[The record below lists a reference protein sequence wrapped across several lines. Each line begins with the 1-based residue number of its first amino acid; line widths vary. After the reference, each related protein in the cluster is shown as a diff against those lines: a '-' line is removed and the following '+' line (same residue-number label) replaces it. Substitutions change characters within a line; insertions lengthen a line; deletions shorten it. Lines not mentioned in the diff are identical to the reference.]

1 MRRTMAVLVG
11 GLLMLAGCVTLPV
24 GPNVAVLPA
33 PEKPQE
39 VFVADDAA
47 CRAYA
52 AQQTGL
58 TQPHIMAQHELRSA
72 VLGPLLGGAAGAALG
87 AAFGAAAGHA
97 GLGAATGAG
106 AGLVLGT
113 AGGAAAGSGAAGG
126 GSRGA
131 MTGPTNSAWLPR
143 ETRCRAIRG
152 SRRLRRPPGCHHNR
166 LARDIRDS
174 RSTGSTVV
182 SQQHAGHTPSILMRL
197 AQASPH
203 PWKWRCKSPG
213 DVAQRVS

>member
-1 MRRTMAVLVG
+1 MRRALAVLVG

-39 VFVADDAA
+39 VFVVDDAA
-47 CRAYA
+47 CREYA

-87 AAFGAAAGHA
+87 AAFGAAAGNA

-113 AGGAAAGSGAAGG
+113 AGGTAAGYGAAGG
-126 GSRGA
+126 LQGRYDRAYQQCMAAKGNQVPGVPGLAPSPPP
-131 MTGPTNSAWLPR
+131 TGL
-143 ETRCRAIRG
+143 
-152 SRRLRRPPGCHHNR
+152 
-166 LARDIRDS
+166 
-174 RSTGSTVV
+174 
-182 SQQHAGHTPSILMRL
+182 
-197 AQASPH
+197 SP
-203 PWKWRCKSPG
+203 
-213 DVAQRVS
+213 Q

>member
-1 MRRTMAVLVG
+1 MRRAMVVLVG
-11 GLLMLAGCVTLPV
+11 ELLMLTGCVTLPV
-24 GPNVAVLPA
+24 GPSVAVLPA

-47 CRAYA
+47 CREDA

-126 GSRGA
+126 LQGRYDQAYQQCMAAS
-131 MTGPTNSAWLPR
+131 N
-143 ETRCRAIRG
+143 
-152 SRRLRRPPGCHHNR
+152 
-166 LARDIRDS
+166 S
-174 RSTGSTVV
+174 RS
-182 SQQHAGHTPSILMRL
+182 
-197 AQASPH
+197 
-203 PWKWRCKSPG
+203 
-213 DVAQRVS
+213 

>member
-1 MRRTMAVLVG
+1 MLRAMAALVG

-33 PEKPQE
+33 SEKPQE

-47 CRAYA
+47 CREYA

-87 AAFGAAAGHA
+87 AAFGAAAGNA

-126 GSRGA
+126 LQGRYDRAYQQCMAAKGNQVPGVPRLAPSPPS
-131 MTGPTNSAWLPR
+131 TGP
-143 ETRCRAIRG
+143 
-152 SRRLRRPPGCHHNR
+152 
-166 LARDIRDS
+166 
-174 RSTGSTVV
+174 
-182 SQQHAGHTPSILMRL
+182 
-197 AQASPH
+197 SP
-203 PWKWRCKSPG
+203 
-213 DVAQRVS
+213 Q

>member
-1 MRRTMAVLVG
+1 MRRAMAVLVG
-11 GLLMLAGCVTLPV
+11 GLLMLTGCVTLPV
-24 GPNVAVLPA
+24 GPSVAVLPA

-39 VFVADDAA
+39 VFVADEAA
-47 CRAYA
+47 CREDA
-52 AQQTGL
+52 ARQTGL
-58 TQPHIMAQHELRSA
+58 IQPHIMEQHELRSA

-87 AAFGAAAGHA
+87 AAFGAAAGNA

-113 AGGAAAGSGAAGG
+113 AGGAVAGSGGAG

-131 MTGPTNSAWLPR
+131 MTGPTSSAWWPR
-143 ETRCRAIRG
+143 DTRCRAFRG
-152 SRRLRRPPGCHHNR
+152 SRRLRHPPGCHHSR

-174 RSTGSTVV
+174 GVPGATVV
-182 SQQHAGHTPSILMRL
+182 YQQHAGHAPSIPLRL

-203 PWKWRCKSPG
+203 PWRWRCKSPG
-213 DVAQRVS
+213 DVA

>member
-1 MRRTMAVLVG
+1 MRRALAVLVG

-33 PEKPQE
+33 SEKPQE
-39 VFVADDAA
+39 VVVADDAA
-47 CRAYA
+47 CRESA

-58 TQPHIMAQHELRSA
+58 AQPHIMEQHELRSA

-87 AAFGAAAGHA
+87 AAFGAAAGNA

-126 GSRGA
+126 LQGRYDRAYQQCMAAKGHQVPGVPRLAPSPPS
-131 MTGPTNSAWLPR
+131 TGP
-143 ETRCRAIRG
+143 
-152 SRRLRRPPGCHHNR
+152 
-166 LARDIRDS
+166 
-174 RSTGSTVV
+174 
-182 SQQHAGHTPSILMRL
+182 
-197 AQASPH
+197 SP
-203 PWKWRCKSPG
+203 
-213 DVAQRVS
+213 Q